1 MFCVQAVSRREN
13 AVLTFFIL
21 CDIIK
26 IHKGGNMVKSL
37 NKFFLV
43 KISVT

>member
-13 AVLTFFIL
+13 SVLTFFIL

-26 IHKGGNMVKSL
+26 IHKEGEYG
-37 NKFFLV
+37 
-43 KISVT
+43 